1 MFKTG
6 RRFEKWKKKIEI
18 KFLVFKINTSQK
30 DMFLKLLSLRVM
42 KLYDKSAL
50 MDISQW
56 FVAL

>member
-1 MFKTG
+1 M
-6 RRFEKWKKKIEI
+6 EKKIEI
-18 KFLVFKINTSQK
+18 KFLVFKINTSLK